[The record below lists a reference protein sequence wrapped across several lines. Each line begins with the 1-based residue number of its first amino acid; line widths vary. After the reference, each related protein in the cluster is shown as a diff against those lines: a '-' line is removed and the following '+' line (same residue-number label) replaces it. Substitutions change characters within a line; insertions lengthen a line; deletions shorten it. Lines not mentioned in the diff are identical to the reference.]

1 MYLSRTGIARLA
13 QTREFFSPS
22 IDSPVVLVYYLT
34 RTLVVTAGSGAR
46 RMFFSIDPQS
56 GVAIYDQIVRQVKFA
71 IAEGTLGPGQLLPSV
86 RVLSQQLA
94 INPNTIAR
102 AYLQLQ
108 ADVVVESLRG
118 RGLAVCAEAP
128 ERCRTVRRE
137 LIAQRL
143 RSALAEAL
151 HGGLK
156 ATEIREIVRREL
168 ESLSGTVNSI
178 SSNPDQ
184 AVPP

>member
-1 MYLSRTGIARLA
+1 
-13 QTREFFSPS
+13 
-22 IDSPVVLVYYLT
+22 
-34 RTLVVTAGSGAR
+34 
-46 RMFFSIDPQS
+46 MFFSIDPQS

-86 RVLSQQLA
+86 RVLSQQLT

-108 ADVVVESLRG
+108 ADEVVESLRG
-118 RGLAVCAEAP
+118 RGLAVCAGAP
-128 ERCRTVRRE
+128 QRCRAVRRT

-143 RSALAEAL
+143 RSVLAEAL

-156 ATEIREIVRREL
+156 ATEIREIVRTEL
-168 ESLSGTVNSI
+168 ESLSETVNTIASDPGEAV
-178 SSNPDQ
+178 SS
-184 AVPP
+184 